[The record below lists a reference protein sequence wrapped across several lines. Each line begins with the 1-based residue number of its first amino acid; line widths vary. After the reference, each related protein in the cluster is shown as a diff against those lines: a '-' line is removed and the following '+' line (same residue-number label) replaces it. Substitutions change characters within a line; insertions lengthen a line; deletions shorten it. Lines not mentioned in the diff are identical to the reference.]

1 MRSPVSPRIRIEV
14 DPSENTAISARES
27 NNARG
32 PAVALPRA
40 MHLRT
45 KAIVAM
51 SALLTLVFA
60 GCSAT
65 PIEEV
70 EPEGEISAEIQ
81 QRCAQLVAGPCAGT
95 PIDAAVRCAQS
106 HGARLLSYYRS
117 VEEQECVRRQ
127 NGCDNR
133 CTGNA
138 GCRILT
144 ASCTGSPHTQCRA
157 VDFVADGAPATTA
170 QLRACGLAKIARS
183 AHANHYDYVGGA
195 TSNATGSTTSSGGSS
210 GSSGKGGSTTGSSSS
225 SSSGSS
231 GKGGTGSSSSG
242 KSGGGDGDDGRDDDD
257 GKGGGGK

>member
-1 MRSPVSPRIRIEV
+1 
-14 DPSENTAISARES
+14 
-27 NNARG
+27 
-32 PAVALPRA
+32 

-45 KAIVAM
+45 KAIVVT

-65 PIEEV
+65 PIDED
-70 EPEGEISAEIQ
+70 EPEGEISSEIQ
-81 QRCAQLVAGPCAGT
+81 ERCAQLVPGPCAGT

-117 VEEQECVRRQ
+117 PAEQECVRRQ
-127 NGCDNR
+127 NNCTNR

-195 TSNATGSTTSSGGSS
+195 TSSATGSTT
-210 GSSGKGGSTTGSSSS
+210 SSS

-231 GKGGTGSSSSG
+231 GKGGSTTSSSSSSSG
-242 KSGGGDGDDGRDDDD
+242 TSGKGGTTSSSSSGSS
-257 GKGGGGK
+257 GKGGGGDEGSDDGWDDDDGSSGKGGK